1 MATKL
6 LYYAGLSIAKN
17 TIKSSSSKPNEPSQS
32 SSSTPS
38 KPAQPKP
45 PSKISPNGV
54 RFVADYEKFVP
65 SPEDD
70 GYGNLTVGYG
80 HVVKKTEA
88 FGAITQE
95 EALSLLAT
103 DLSYAEEYV
112 INYSATVGI
121 IWDQNQYDA
130 FVSLAY
136 NSGGNFKYVMDE
148 IVAGTD
154 PYTAFSTIIYAS
166 GRKSLGL
173 YRRRMDEADMFVNG
187 TYNRTYRD
195 WQEML

>member
-1 MATKL
+1 MDSDPSGRSAIDAIKAGFALGNQVAVLT
-6 LYYAGLSIAKN
+6 AGLSIAKN
-17 TIKSSSSKPNEPSQS
+17 AIKSSSSKPNEPSQS

-70 GYGNLTVGYG
+70 GCGNLTVGYG
-80 HVVKKTEA
+80 HVVKKTET

-103 DLSYAEEYV
+103 DLSYTEELC
-112 INYSATVGI
+112 N
-121 IWDQNQYDA
+121 
-130 FVSLAY
+130 
-136 NSGGNFKYVMDE
+136 
-148 IVAGTD
+148 
-154 PYTAFSTIIYAS
+154 
-166 GRKSLGL
+166 
-173 YRRRMDEADMFVNG
+173 
-187 TYNRTYRD
+187 
-195 WQEML
+195 